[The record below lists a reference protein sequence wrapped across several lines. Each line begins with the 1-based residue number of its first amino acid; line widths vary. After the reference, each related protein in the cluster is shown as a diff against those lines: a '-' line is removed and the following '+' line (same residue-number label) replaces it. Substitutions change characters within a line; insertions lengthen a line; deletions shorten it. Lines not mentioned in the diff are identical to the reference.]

1 MLREYQEVVYQIVIN
16 KYLVITVITGFSC
29 IVSYISVISNEK
41 LMVVIVLPI
50 QILDTK
56 LSRFRVLLICECSVF
71 RPPL

>member
-1 MLREYQEVVYQIVIN
+1 M
-16 KYLVITVITGFSC
+16 ITVITGFSC

-56 LSRFRVLLICECSVF
+56 LSRFRVLLICECASDCQVHWIGQCDH
-71 RPPL
+71 PSISAGYPGNP